1 MSARKPSTSSPLSK
15 AEARRRVARGA
26 AMLLSDDSEN
36 MWLQTDLQ
44 GNDIPEADAATMRA
58 ARDELVASLLRRA
71 KHRRSTG
78 RRSTA
83 HDPVDD
89 R

>member
-1 MSARKPSTSSPLSK
+1 MSTRETRAARPLSK
-15 AEARRRVARGA
+15 AEARRRVAMGA

-71 KHRRSTG
+71 KYRRSTG

-83 HDPVDD
+83 HDLVDD